1 MNYKDLQNIKNL
13 SKNILSESTQINE
26 HFLDRWP
33 YNAPYLNEEVS
44 DKTPEKRQ

>member
-33 YNAPYLNEEVS
+33 YNAPYLKEDTIKE
-44 DKTPEKRQ
+44 TPEKK